1 MSEASTTAAL
11 EVRGVRASY
20 GPTEVLHGVD
30 LSVPTGA
37 VLAVVG
43 PSGSGK
49 TTLLRCIGGFE
60 PPTAGEVR
68 IQGTPVCGPLWVPPH
83 KRSIGYV
90 SQDGALFPHLSV
102 GANVGFGLPRH
113 ERTTDRIADLLAK
126 VNLSADLAS
135 RRPDQLSGGQQQRV
149 SLARALARR
158 PAVMLLDEPFSSLDT
173 HLREATRD
181 LVGEVLR
188 GAGVT
193 TLLVT
198 HDQEEALAFADL
210 VAVLDGGELRQVG
223 APQVV
228 YERPVDLATARLL
241 GSTLELDAIV
251 SGGIAQTVI
260 GPVPALGVD
269 EGRATVIARPH
280 QVSARLDIRGRWVV
294 RQLAFHGDHRRLT
307 LGSADGS
314 VDHEQAGGGATFTV
328 STDQPVRVGDRMSI
342 SLIGRA
348 LVVPDSGHHA
358 ASVE

>member
-1 MSEASTTAAL
+1 MNDAL
-11 EVRGVRASY
+11 VVRGVRASY
-20 GPTEVLHGVD
+20 GPLEVLHGID
-30 LSVPTGA
+30 LSVPEGS

-60 PPTAGEVR
+60 HPTAGEVV
-68 IQGTPVCGPLWVPPH
+68 IGGVPVTGQRWVPPH

-102 GANVGFGLPRH
+102 GANVGFGLPRA
-113 ERTTDRIADLLAK
+113 ERTDERIADLLTT
-126 VNLSADLAS
+126 VNLDPSLAR

-158 PAVMLLDEPFSSLDT
+158 PAVMLLDEPFSALDT
-173 HLREATRD
+173 HLRESTRD

-210 VAVLDGGELRQVG
+210 VAVLEAGELRQVG
-223 APQVV
+223 PPQVV
-228 YERPVDLATARLL
+228 YERPSDLATARLL
-241 GSTLELDAIV
+241 GSTLELDALV
-251 SGGIAQTVI
+251 ARGMAQTII
-260 GPVPALGVD
+260 GPIPALGVPD
-269 EGRATVIARPH
+269 GPAPVIARPH
-280 QVSARLDIRGRWVV
+280 QVSAKLATGGDWVV
-294 RQLAFHGDHRRLT
+294 RALAFHGDHRRLT
-307 LGSADGS
+307 LGSATA
-314 VDHEQAGGGATFTV
+314 EGGPPFRV
-328 STDQPVRVGDRMSI
+328 STDQPVRVGDRMTI

-348 LVVPDSGHHA
+348 LVVPAG
-358 ASVE
+358 E

>member
-1 MSEASTTAAL
+1 MNDAL
-11 EVRGVRASY
+11 VVRGVRASY
-20 GPTEVLHGVD
+20 GPLEVLHGID
-30 LSVPTGA
+30 LSVPEGS

-60 PPTAGEVR
+60 HPTAGEVV
-68 IQGTPVCGPLWVPPH
+68 IGGVPVTGQTWVPPH

-102 GANVGFGLPRH
+102 GANVGFGLPRA
-113 ERTTDRIADLLAK
+113 ERTDERIAELLTT
-126 VNLSADLAS
+126 VNLDPSLAR

-158 PAVMLLDEPFSSLDT
+158 PAVMLLDEPFSALDT
-173 HLREATRD
+173 HLRESTRD

-210 VAVLDGGELRQVG
+210 VAVLEAGELRQVG
-223 APQVV
+223 PPQVV
-228 YERPVDLATARLL
+228 YERPSDLATARLL
-241 GSTLELDAIV
+241 GSTLELDALV
-251 SGGIAQTVI
+251 ARGMAQTII
-260 GPVPALGVD
+260 GPIPALGVPD
-269 EGRATVIARPH
+269 GPATVIARPH
-280 QVSARLDIRGRWVV
+280 QVSAKLATGGDWVV
-294 RQLAFHGDHRRLT
+294 RALAFHGDHRRLT
-307 LGSADGS
+307 LGSATA
-314 VDHEQAGGGATFTV
+314 EGGPTFRV
-328 STDQPVRVGDRMSI
+328 STDQPVRVGDRMTI

-348 LVVPDSGHHA
+348 LVVPAG
-358 ASVE
+358 E